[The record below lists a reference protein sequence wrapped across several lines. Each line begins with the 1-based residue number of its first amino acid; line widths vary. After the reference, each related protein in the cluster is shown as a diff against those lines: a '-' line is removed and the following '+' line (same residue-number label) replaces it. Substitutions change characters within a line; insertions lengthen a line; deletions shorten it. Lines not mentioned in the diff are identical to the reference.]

1 MNKGELLTE
10 LHRSGLL
17 RRGHFKLRSG
27 AHTDT
32 YIDKNVM
39 YSYPW
44 LMPHLAENLSNEI
57 DGARQYGDLELPGI
71 IVSPALGAL
80 VIGHATALELHKK
93 VGGHVGRLIRFAWC
107 ERNEEGK
114 MVLKRG
120 FDRVFDRDS
129 SGYRAKVCIIEDS
142 LTTGRSILEVKGE
155 IERHGAKVEFVAAL
169 FNRGQVTKETLGVDK
184 LAVLYDM
191 TLPSWNSLECPQCE
205 KGVPLDHQFG
215 HG

>member
-1 MNKGELLTE
+1 MNKGELLPE
-10 LHRSGLL
+10 LHRVGLL
-17 RRGHFKLRSG
+17 RKGHFNLSSG

-32 YIDKNVM
+32 YIDKNVI
-39 YSYPW
+39 YSHPW
-44 LMPHLAENLSNEI
+44 LIPHLAENLSNEI
-57 DGARQYGDLELPGI
+57 DGSRQAGDLELPGI
-71 IVSPALGAL
+71 IISPALGAL
-80 VIGHATALELHKK
+80 VLGYATTLKLSEK
-93 VGGHVGRLIRFAWC
+93 VGGHVGRLMRFAWC

-129 SGYRAKVCIIEDS
+129 SGYRSKVCIIEDS
-142 LTTGRSILEVKGE
+142 LTTGRNVLEVKKE

-169 FNRGQVTKETLGVDK
+169 FNRGQVTKEILGVDK

-191 TLPSWNSLECPQCE
+191 TLPSWDPGKCPQCE